1 MAQNDDTQKSEKTTA
16 NTPVSDISPGGTR
29 PAPSG
34 GKPERQPVQSGD
46 QNTNPDHGTDRKP

>member
-16 NTPVSDISPGGTR
+16 NTPVSDIGPGGTR

-34 GKPERQPVQSGD
+34 GKPERLPVQSGD
-46 QNTNPDHGTDRKP
+46 QNTNPDREP